1 MFEGVR
7 SCILTYSLLI
17 LGKVLCRLRDLTPS
31 STSTLL
37 HFCCCQYSVVPTLRT
52 ASKRRA
58 DPVFCGLSPC
68 LITIPRWLPHLSN
81 DPTGKPCDHDKPP
94 APTAL
99 PKAYPLYVGPSR
111 LPLPPTILLPSFTY
125 PAARPGPKGRAAPVY
140 YTEEEE
146 EEARRDAHPLRIRT
160 TSEGSV
166 QGETTVRIHRMIVRG
181 NDDSRG
187 W

>member
-7 SCILTYSLLI
+7 SCILTSTFHSLLI

-125 PAARPGPKGRAAPVY
+125 PAARPGPKGRAAPVPPGPS
-140 YTEEEE
+140 
-146 EEARRDAHPLRIRT
+146 A
-160 TSEGSV
+160 
-166 QGETTVRIHRMIVRG
+166 
-181 NDDSRG
+181 
-187 W
+187 